1 MRDDEGGCLE
11 QGRVTAEARGCVPT
25 EMEAVLGLGGLSL
38 CSVICHLPISA
49 SILSPMA
56 TTYLALLRGINLG
69 PKNKI
74 SMPELADVF
83 AKAGCQDVRTY
94 IQSGNVIC
102 EAIPEVS
109 VRLPELITKEIQKRF
124 SHKVPVMLRT
134 TGEMRGVIRENPFLE
149 EGAAEDVLHVMF
161 LADLPRPG
169 AVKSLDPGRSPPNRF
184 NVRGKEVYLLC
195 PEGFARTKLTSS
207 YFDSKLGTIG
217 TVRSWRTVT
226 KLLELMEQRRK
237 AVKA

>member
-1 MRDDEGGCLE
+1 
-11 QGRVTAEARGCVPT
+11 
-25 EMEAVLGLGGLSL
+25 
-38 CSVICHLPISA
+38 
-49 SILSPMA
+49 MA

-83 AKAGCQDVRTY
+83 ANAGCQDVRTY

-124 SHKVPVMLRT
+124 GHKVPVMLRT

-226 KLLELMEQRRK
+226 KLLELMEQRGK
-237 AVKA
+237 AVTA